1 MHDDDNRLIIMKEEP
16 QLAIWAVYTA
26 LTLLLLLL
34 LLTTATLWE
43 IMAEAGTPQHF
54 VPRHPRPSSDAVS
67 VHRRHEL
74 DASIPKEDIL
84 AFSVTQEYTNNIN
97 LFG

>member
-1 MHDDDNRLIIMKEEP
+1 
-16 QLAIWAVYTA
+16 
-26 LTLLLLLL
+26 
-34 LLTTATLWE
+34 
-43 IMAEAGTPQHF
+43 MAEAGTPQHF

-84 AFSVTQEYTNNIN
+84 AFSVTQEYTNNIS